1 MKGAFVFLPV
11 MLSAALAGCGPAPA
25 GGTPG
30 LTNQPTSGAPTATPP
45 GPVGGV
51 PAAEQLCALFSSL
64 AVGVLGGPVDE
75 PQFGDVVP
83 RPNGVY
89 CRYSLTGNA
98 NTNVEVQ
105 VKEQPQSEAESL
117 ADTLGADIPV
127 AGVGDLAFRR
137 DSSSLGGGGVTIVAW
152 SNNVGVTVI
161 VNREGADQALM
172 NAAAEGIAQ
181 AVLAAV

>member
-1 MKGAFVFLPV
+1 VF
-11 MLSAALAGCGPAPA
+11 
-25 GGTPG
+25 TD
-30 LTNQPTSGAPTATPP
+30 
-45 GPVGGV
+45 
-51 PAAEQLCALFSSL
+51 L
-64 AVGVLGGPVDE
+64 AVGVLGGPVDQ
-75 PQFGDVVP
+75 PTFGDVVP

-89 CRYSLTGNA
+89 CHYSLMGNA

-105 VKEQPQSEAESL
+105 VKEQTQGDAESL
-117 ADTLGADIPV
+117 AETLGADIPV

-161 VNREGADQALM
+161 VNREGADQALI

-181 AVLAAV
+181 AVLAAI